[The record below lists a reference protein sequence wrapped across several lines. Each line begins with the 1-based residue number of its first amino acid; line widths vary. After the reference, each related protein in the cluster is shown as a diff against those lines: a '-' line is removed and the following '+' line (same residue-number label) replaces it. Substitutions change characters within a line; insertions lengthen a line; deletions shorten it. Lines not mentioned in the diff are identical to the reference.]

1 MKKLI
6 VFDLDGTLAESKTE
20 MSLDMAEVLEEL
32 LRRFSVAIISGG
44 AYKQFEKQFL
54 SRLPLPDEQLKNLY
68 LFPTCATSF
77 YKYENKIWNK
87 IYSEDLSEEQK
98 KKIFEAF
105 NKCFKEVGFVIP
117 QNPLYGEI
125 LEDRSSQITFSAL
138 GQAAPI
144 KLKNKW
150 DPHHLKRLGMIDVL
164 RRDIPEFEIRTGGS
178 TSIDITKK
186 DIDKA
191 YGIKQIEKYLG
202 FKIEEMIFIGD
213 QLVSCGNDA
222 PVKKTGVECF
232 ETSGPEETI
241 KLIKQIIDRHDG
253 LA

>member
-54 SRLPLPDEQLKNLY
+54 NRLPLPDEQLKNLY

-77 YKYENKIWNK
+77 YRYNNKIWHQV
-87 IYSEDLSEEQK
+87 YSEDLSEEQRK
-98 KKIFEAF
+98 NILTAF
-105 NKCFKEVGFVIP
+105 HKCFKEVGFELPIYP
-117 QNPLYGEI
+117 QYGEI
-125 LEDRSSQITFSAL
+125 LEDRGTQITFSAL
-138 GQAAPI
+138 GQAAPVH
-144 KLKNKW
+144 LKKKW
-150 DPHHLKRLGMIDVL
+150 DPHHLKRLKMIDIL
-164 RRDIPEFEIRTGGS
+164 KKYIPEFEIRTGGT
-178 TSIDITKK
+178 TSVDVTKK

-202 FKIEEMIFIGD
+202 FKTEEMFFVGD
-213 QLVSCGNDA
+213 ALYDGGNDA
-222 PVKKTGVECF
+222 PVKKTGVECL

-241 KLIKQIIDRHDG
+241 KLIKQIIDRYDG

>member
-54 SRLPLPDEQLKNLY
+54 SRLPLHDEQLKNLY

-77 YKYENKIWNK
+77 YTYNNRIWNR

-98 KKIFEAF
+98 KKILAAF
-105 NKCFKEVGFVIP
+105 INCMDELKIP
-117 QNPLYGEI
+117 FPLTPMYGEI
-125 LEDRSSQITFSAL
+125 LEDRGTQITFSAL
-138 GQAAPI
+138 GQAAPVH
-144 KLKNKW
+144 LKKKW

-164 RRDIPEFEIRTGGS
+164 RRHIPEFEIRTGGS
-178 TSIDITKK
+178 TSIDVTKK

-202 FKIEEMIFIGD
+202 FKTEEMLFIGD
-213 QLVSCGNDA
+213 ALFDGGNDA
-222 PVKKTGVECF
+222 PVKRTGVECL

-241 KLIKQIIDRHDG
+241 KLIKQIIDHHDG